1 MTFNIAALVSFLIFT
16 IAELGTAKAV
26 TKGVFAHYMVGTV
39 YEDHAHQD
47 IKDAFAMGLDGFALN
62 IGDPSQDFVQQTLG
76 YLFDYARDNYPEF
89 KLFIS
94 IDLWAAGSAKKGLDD
109 FDDILRDFMGHDAYY
124 KGPNGYPF
132 ISTFSDGGL
141 HNDVWMA
148 WREKW
153 ANEIYFVP
161 DFDGTEGYYL
171 SDPGWWEYWGDV
183 VDGIFSWESTWPIRG
198 KSDTSAFKND
208 SWVREGAFS
217 NDKSYMLGM
226 SMLQYKNSYE
236 TNLYRAGE
244 DNLSWRIFNLQNMA
258 PKPEFIEI
266 MTWNDGPE
274 SHYIGNI
281 WPEQN
286 NETDPTRY
294 ATQADFPHNGI
305 RPLLASVID
314 SVKEAKEIMEPPT
327 GFDAV
332 GALWFKPIHSST
344 VCPETDEL
352 YSQKPDGY
360 ATADDV
366 LSWAVIVS
374 SIGGPY
380 SIRGFSGGEELQ
392 TFYLTPGYNFG
403 TFSTLQEGEQRME
416 LLDPNG
422 NVIMAAAGGRCV
434 TSTCPDGIYNLNPVI
449 LELTA
454 DVSQKTCNEPVT
466 DIYPPISTAAT
477 AGTRLFGFK
486 YVCA

>member
-1 MTFNIAALVSFLIFT
+1 MADW
-16 IAELGTAKAV
+16 
-26 TKGVFAHYMVGTV
+26 TK
-39 YEDHAHQD
+39 
-47 IKDAFAMGLDGFALN
+47 
-62 IGDPSQDFVQQTLG
+62 
-76 YLFDYARDNYPEF
+76 
-89 KLFIS
+89 
-94 IDLWAAGSAKKGLDD
+94 
-109 FDDILRDFMGHDAYY
+109 
-124 KGPNGYPF
+124 
-132 ISTFSDGGL
+132 
-141 HNDVWMA
+141 
-148 WREKW
+148 
-153 ANEIYFVP
+153 
-161 DFDGTEGYYL
+161 
-171 SDPGWWEYWGDV
+171 
-183 VDGIFSWESTWPIRG
+183 
-198 KSDTSAFKND
+198 
-208 SWVREGAFS
+208 
-217 NDKSYMLGM
+217 
-226 SMLQYKNSYE
+226 
-236 TNLYRAGE
+236 
-244 DNLSWRIFNLQNMA
+244 
-258 PKPEFIEI
+258 
-266 MTWNDGPE
+266 NDGPE

-314 SVKEAKEIMEPPT
+314 SVKEGKEVMEPPT

-344 VCPETDEL
+344 VCPETNEL

-380 SIRGFSGGEELQ
+380 SIRGYSGGEELQ

-403 TFSTLQEGEQRME
+403 TFSALQEGDQRME

-454 DVSQKTCNEPVT
+454 DVSQKTCNEPIT
-466 DIYPPISTAAT
+466 DIYPPISVAAS

-486 YVCA
+486 YVFVQLCFCVASLLIRSSECTFSEKKAIQQAYDDYKKLTNQKGVGSGIDWNSAAALELLGPAGMKLMLRLSTCWRLTGPQPKTSFSEINSRMSCIKHLQFTLDSH